1 MDWEPAEG
9 WVTEEEDQRHM
20 DPLGIRRLRHDIAP
34 SAIQALIEKQAPLL
48 RSVLLQ
54 PETVLNQAERL
65 KTPDGHVR
73 VVNKV
78 CTILTKRMGA
88 DEHSLG
94 ADEESE
100 YAKKKQNPE
109 QVRRAAKFARRGR
122 RGRGLS
128 MANVEAQWE
137 DLGEDAFVVGE
148 KPVST
153 GGSKHQQPPSQFSL
167 KWWQRCL
174 LPLGYGKNSVA
185 TALSIRYVL
194 LRYISM
200 LTLAE
205 DTPNPGRARISSLP
219 RAASSRRERTID
231 ATTVV
236 SSNT

>member
-1 MDWEPAEG
+1 MQLQAERVRAAQQWKRDWSVPFDRRPPGKRPSIPDAMDWEPAEG

-109 QVRRAAKFARRGR
+109 QASRAAKFARRGR

-153 GGSKHQQPPSQFSL
+153 GSKHQQPPSQFSL

-185 TALSIRYVL
+185 TALSIR
-194 LRYISM
+194 
-200 LTLAE
+200 
-205 DTPNPGRARISSLP
+205 
-219 RAASSRRERTID
+219 
-231 ATTVV
+231 
-236 SSNT
+236 